1 MTAID
6 ESAAAGHGY
15 FRMIEETFIRL
26 RGSPLLL
33 SPADYQVAKSWFE
46 ADIPLDV
53 VCKTLE
59 KLFNRLSERGE
70 PRAIRGLKYCQ
81 RAVEQAW
88 REQRSLTAPGVGRTA
103 TEVPVT
109 ARLEALARALPARL
123 PGRQGLAERMVALEG
138 PVDRVERQLSELD
151 REMVDQAMAI
161 LDEEARAEIAR
172 EAERVLSSFEGRI
185 PEGQGVLLRDRLLDR
200 ALRRRL
206 ALPMLSLFAPEVV
219 EIEEDP

>member
-59 KLFNRLSERGE
+59 KLFNRLSERVN
-70 PRAIRGLKYCQ
+70 RK
-81 RAVEQAW
+81 
-88 REQRSLTAPGVGRTA
+88 
-103 TEVPVT
+103 
-109 ARLEALARALPARL
+109 
-123 PGRQGLAERMVALEG
+123 
-138 PVDRVERQLSELD
+138 
-151 REMVDQAMAI
+151 
-161 LDEEARAEIAR
+161 
-172 EAERVLSSFEGRI
+172 
-185 PEGQGVLLRDRLLDR
+185 LLRICNR
-200 ALRRRL
+200 
-206 ALPMLSLFAPEVV
+206 
-219 EIEEDP
+219 